1 MKLGKTGRW
10 LITAFGVFLGLLVIW
25 VLAVLQLNPAGA
37 GVLNL
42 GFDVRSRLPADYGP
56 DTASRQVGV
65 LRFTIIG
72 DVMRELGMGPEE
84 AEGYAQGM
92 QVAMTGPVPTATA
105 RDFSGADPFT
115 PTPTLT
121 PIPTDTPE
129 PTATPIPTRRPTH
142 TPRPTQAHAPTAAAV
157 TAAPTATGDTEAPEI
172 CCFETEPGPG
182 PLITCT
188 ILVEDLEVRDPAFS
202 SGISDSDVQF
212 KYRDPNTGSY
222 VWFPATLVTGG
233 FVSGPGSEWHAHYA
247 GSLTIGG
254 VTVSALPP
262 GTLAHLASVVD
273 RPRAT
278 GVVTIEVF
286 ARVVD
291 NDGYTTYSAP
301 LSFDLTTSCP

>member
-84 AEGYAQGM
+84 AEGYAEGM
-92 QVAMTGPVPTATA
+92 QVAMSGPVPTATA

-115 PTPTLT
+115 ATPTLT

-129 PTATPIPTRRPTH
+129 PTATPVPTRTRRPTH
-142 TPRPTQAHAPTAAAV
+142 TPRPTETNAPTAVAV

-172 CCFETEPGPG
+172 CCFETEPEPG
-182 PLITCT
+182 PLTTCT
-188 ILVEDLEVRDPAFS
+188 IAVDELEIFDPGPS
-202 SGISDSDVQF
+202 SGIQEVML
-212 KYRDPNTGSY
+212 KYNHATDGWIMT
-222 VWFPATLVTGG
+222 PATLDDGDWE
-233 FVSGPGSEWHAHYA
+233 SGPGSAWRAHYSGSITISGVSIA
-247 GSLTIGG
+247 GLGPGG
-254 VTVSALPP
+254 MARM
-262 GTLAHLASVVD
+262 ASVVE
-273 RPRAT
+273 RSRATT
-278 GVVTIEVF
+278 GVVTIEVKV
-286 ARVVD
+286 RVVD
-291 NDGYTTYSAP
+291 NAGHTTDSDSLY
-301 LSFDLTTSCP
+301 FDLTVSCP